1 MQISRFRCSLVLAAT
16 LALAAC
22 GGGDSVSKSGGSNNP
37 PLIQGTPPT
46 DLTSGTLYTFQPT
59 AADPDGDPLSFS
71 ASNLPAWASIDTQTG
86 LISGT
91 PTEADVGTSEAITV
105 SVSDSQHKT
114 DLPGFKIKVHSRM
127 PPPPAQVNLPPTIA
141 GMPGTT
147 ATVGMSYTFT
157 PVADDVDGDTLVFS
171 ITNKPGWA
179 MFSQSTGQLS
189 GNPAAGDVGTTSGI
203 VISVSDGTSSTA
215 LPAFS
220 LQVVAIAPANRPP
233 VIAGN
238 PPTTATVGT
247 AYSFRPTASDPDGN
261 TLQYSIVG
269 LPRWATFST
278 TTGRISGT
286 PATGDIGASARITI
300 SVSDN
305 VATVSL
311 PSFTIQVSAPPNR
324 APTISGTP
332 GLSVNVGSAY
342 SFQPTASDPDGNAL
356 SFNITNQPPW
366 ATFSTSTGR
375 LSGTPG
381 AGDVGSTSG
390 MVISVSD
397 GTVSASLPAFAV
409 SVVQVSTGSA
419 SLSWTAPTTNTDG
432 SALTT
437 LSGYRLAYGQS
448 ATSMNQSVQITN
460 PGLTSYTVSNLATG
474 TWYFALYAQS
484 STGTESNPSNTANKL
499 VN

>member
-1 MQISRFRCSLVLAAT
+1 LVLAAT

-46 DLTSGTLYTFQPT
+46 ELTSGTLYTFQPT

-105 SVSDSQHKT
+105 SVSDSQHKS

-127 PPPPAQVNLPPTIA
+127 PPPPAQVNVPPTIA

-220 LQVVAIAPANRPP
+220 LQVVAIAPVNRPP

-269 LPRWATFST
+269 QPRWATFST

-324 APTISGTP
+324 APTISGAP
-332 GLSVNVGSAY
+332 GLSVNVGSA
-342 SFQPTASDPDGNAL
+342 TASSQRLPTWMAMR
-356 SFNITNQPPW
+356 S
-366 ATFSTSTGR
+366 ASTSPISLPGRHSAPAPYGSRVRRAQATLAVALAWLSASVTGR
-375 LSGTPG
+375 RVHRCQPSRFP
-381 AGDVGSTSG
+381 S
-390 MVISVSD
+390 
-397 GTVSASLPAFAV
+397 
-409 SVVQVSTGSA
+409 
-419 SLSWTAPTTNTDG
+419 
-432 SALTT
+432 
-437 LSGYRLAYGQS
+437 YRFQRARRHC
-448 ATSMNQSVQITN
+448 
-460 PGLTSYTVSNLATG
+460 PGLRRPPTPTV
-474 TWYFALYAQS
+474 Q
-484 STGTESNPSNTANKL
+484 P
-499 VN
+499 